1 MDSRRGEL
9 RSPENLHRRDGF
21 MEVNGIKSRLES
33 VFRDLFDNPGL
44 TLTRETTAADVEDWD
59 SLNHVNLIVAIEKAF
74 KIRFTTAEVS
84 GLENVGE
91 LIDLIAKKLPG

>member
-1 MDSRRGEL
+1 
-9 RSPENLHRRDGF
+9 
-21 MEVNGIKSRLES
+21 MEMNGIKSRLEN